1 MGGSSSTPKQ
11 QSRGQKYVEAKLAA
25 LERTGGSVLEIS
37 GEAIRDHGVELIT
50 AELKK
55 ATCLLTKIR
64 LEFIET
70 TSAAFVRLA
79 EALVENHTVKSFGFI
94 RNTAADVVDT
104 NEDADIPEAD
114 KPERSAVTGS
124 MHFRDALLSNPTL
137 ECIEFD
143 SNDLCDVNALLFA
156 DGLEANRSVKEFV
169 FRNNALTP
177 KGVSAI
183 GKALLFN
190 PTLTKLDLSENHI
203 DADGCND
210 VMQALQSSTTALQEV
225 SLRAGRITEEA
236 CRPMRD
242 MLSVNRT
249 LKVLNLRRNA
259 LKDGGC
265 MLVAE
270 GLAENRTLTS
280 LHLASNMIGK
290 LGFDGLSA
298 ALESNTALEE
308 LWLEINNLEDLGLQ
322 RFSQMLEKN
331 SSLKKVDLRMN
342 NFQADGLTRL
352 ADAVEKND
360 TIIYLPMSKSIVA
373 AKASISRIESKVAKN
388 ARPAETDGGG

>member
-25 LERTGGSVLEIS
+25 LERTGGGALEIS
-37 GEAIRDHGVELIT
+37 NEAIRDPGAELIT

-55 ATCLLTKIR
+55 DTCLLTKIH
-64 LEFIET
+64 LEFTET
-70 TSAAFVRLA
+70 TSLAFVRLA
-79 EALVENHTVKSFGFI
+79 EALVDNHTVKSFGFI
-94 RNTAADVVDT
+94 RNRAADVLDT
-104 NEDADIPEAD
+104 NAERLDEAE
-114 KPERSAVTGS
+114 KPERASVTGS
-124 MHFRDALLSNPTL
+124 MYFRDALLSNPSL
-137 ECIEFD
+137 ESVEFD
-143 SNDLCDVNALLFA
+143 SNELCDVNALLFA
-156 DGLEANRSVKEFV
+156 EGLEANRSVKEFA

-183 GKALLFN
+183 GKALLLN
-190 PTLTKLDLSENHI
+190 PTLTRLDLSENHI
-203 DADGCND
+203 DVEGCED
-210 VMQALQSSTTALQEV
+210 VMQALRSSTTALQEV
-225 SLRAGRITEEA
+225 SLRAGWLTAEA
-236 CRPMRD
+236 CRPMRE

-259 LKDGGC
+259 LKDAGC

-298 ALESNTALEE
+298 ALESNTVLEE

-331 SSLKKVDLRMN
+331 STLKKVDLRMN

-360 TIIYLPMSKSIVA
+360 TIIYLPMTKSIVA